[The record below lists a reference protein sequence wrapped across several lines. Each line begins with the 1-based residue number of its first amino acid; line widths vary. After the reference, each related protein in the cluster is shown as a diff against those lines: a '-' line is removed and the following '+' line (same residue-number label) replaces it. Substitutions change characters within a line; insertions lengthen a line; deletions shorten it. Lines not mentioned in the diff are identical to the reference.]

1 MADRDENERPSVKG
15 GEHSHGGHGHESSRE
30 SSHESGRD
38 TGRAEISRAMGDIGH
53 KGGEE
58 SVKKGMS
65 GASGGR
71 VSAAALQESLKGIDY
86 PAKKQDMART
96 AESHGA
102 SREIV
107 DKINQLPDREYRSA
121 ADVSEAFGKVE

>member
-1 MADRDENERPSVKG
+1 MADRKESERPSVKG
-15 GEHSHGGHGHESSRE
+15 GEHSHGGRGSDTGRE
-30 SSHESGRD
+30 SSSGSS
-38 TGRAEISRAMGDIGH
+38 GMSRAMGEIGH

-58 SVKKGMS
+58 SVRKGMS
-65 GASGGR
+65 GESGGR
-71 VSAAALQESLKGIDY
+71 VSAAALQESLKGINY

-102 SREIV
+102 SRDIV

>member
-1 MADRDENERPSVKG
+1 MADERDTERPSVKG
-15 GEHSHGGHGHESSRE
+15 GEHSHGGHG
-30 SSHESGRD
+30 SH
-38 TGRAEISRAMGDIGH
+38 TGRGSSYGREGEMSRAMGDIGQ

-58 SVKKGMS
+58 SVRKGMS
-65 GASGGR
+65 GESGGR

-96 AESHGA
+96 AEQHGA
-102 SREIV
+102 SRDLV

-121 ADVSEAFGKVE
+121 ADVSEAFGRTE